1 MIRAIHPSSMN
12 ETMRERFVFYCEMC
26 DAEYQTEKKVT
37 NFIFA
42 NEENDLMFFEVKYN
56 GIICIETLSIFV
68 EPKELEMDI
77 NRN

>member
-1 MIRAIHPSSMN
+1 MN

-68 EPKELEMDI
+68 DPKELEMDI